1 MSKVFKLVQGDIFE
15 LNLTVTG
22 GDETAEVDKIYFS
35 CRDQGIVKQFENLG
49 DDLYFISIS
58 PDETKKFNPK
68 ITSFDITVIFDDG
81 GILTEVFQNKLEVL
95 RKRNLI
101 E

>member
-1 MSKVFKLVQGDIFE
+1 MIEVLQLVQGDIFE
-15 LNLTVTG
+15 LTLTVTG
-22 GDETAEVDKIYFS
+22 GDETMEIDSIYFS
-35 CRDQGIVKQFENLG
+35 CRDQKIVKKFESLG
-49 DDLYFISIS
+49 DNLYFISIS
-58 PDETKKFNPK
+58 PDETKKLNPK

-81 GILTEVFQNKLEVL
+81 GIVTEVYQNKLEIL